1 MSGRD
6 CDLPPSGALSHE
18 ETNLSDSFS
27 ELKPSTRILLGPGPS
42 NVHPRVMKAM
52 MSPVV
57 GHLDPDFVAVM
68 EDLKRMLRIVF
79 RTGNE
84 LTFPASGTGSAGME
98 MIMANLIEDGD
109 EVLVGANGAFG
120 ARLADCAERLGAKV
134 HKAEAEW
141 GRVVEP
147 DTVERALKSAQRPK
161 LVAIV
166 HAETSTGVHQPLEE
180 ISALAH
186 RYGALMV
193 ADAVTSLG
201 CVPVE
206 IDKWKIDACYSC
218 TQKGLSAPPGLAP
231 VTFSARAME
240 AIAARK
246 SKCKSWYL
254 DLGMIANYWGAS
266 RVYHHTAPITM
277 NYALYEALRV
287 VIEEGL
293 EARWARHRL
302 NAAALHAGLGAMGLK
317 LVAQEGFRLPQ
328 LSTVAVPGGI
338 DEGQV
343 RAALLGRYNI
353 EIAAGLGPFKGK
365 VWRIGLMGESCKR
378 ENVTVLLSALEEIL
392 TSMGVE
398 VARGR
403 ALAAAAAAYA
413 GK

>member
-1 MSGRD
+1 M
-6 CDLPPSGALSHE
+6 
-18 ETNLSDSFS
+18 TDSFS
-27 ELKPSTRILLGPGPS
+27 ELKPSARILLGPGPS

-52 MSPVV
+52 MTPVV
-57 GHLDPDFVAVM
+57 GHLDPDFIAVM
-68 EDLKRMLRIVF
+68 EDLKKLLRAVF

-109 EVLVGANGAFG
+109 DAIIGVNGAFG

-141 GRVVEP
+141 GRIVEP
-147 DTVERALKSAQRPK
+147 DAVERALKSAKKPK
-161 LVAIV
+161 LIAIV

-186 RYGALMV
+186 RHGALMV
-193 ADAVTSLG
+193 ADAVTSLA

-218 TQKGLSAPPGLAP
+218 TQKGLSAPPGLSP

-240 AIAARK
+240 AIKARK
-246 SKCKSWYL
+246 SKCRSWYL
-254 DLGMIANYWGAS
+254 DIGMIANYWGES

-287 VIEEGL
+287 VVEEGL
-293 EARWARHRL
+293 EARWQRHRA
-302 NAAALHAGLGAMGLK
+302 NAAALHAGFAAMGLK
-317 LVAQEGFRLPQ
+317 LVAQEGRRLPQ
-328 LSTVAVPGGI
+328 LSTVAVPDGI
-338 DEGQV
+338 DEAQV
-343 RAALLGRYNI
+343 RATLLKNYNI
-353 EIAAGLGPFKGK
+353 EIAAGLGPFRGK
-365 VWRIGLMGESCKR
+365 VWRVGLMGESCKR
-378 ENVTVLLSALEEIL
+378 ENVTLLLGALEQIL
-392 TSMGVE
+392 TAMGAE

-403 ALAAAAAAYA
+403 ALEAADAAYT
-413 GK
+413 GKSGI